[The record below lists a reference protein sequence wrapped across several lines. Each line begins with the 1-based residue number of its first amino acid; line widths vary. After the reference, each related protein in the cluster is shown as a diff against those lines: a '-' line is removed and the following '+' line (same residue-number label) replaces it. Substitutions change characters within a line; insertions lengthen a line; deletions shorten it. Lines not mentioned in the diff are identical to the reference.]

1 MLDIRYFEVARE
13 TGCKCIVGLFLGRIF
28 NKAANLSP
36 KQCHNTLDNHLD
48 PVSLA
53 TSKWRTATPLL
64 AAAEAD
70 ALGTE

>member
-1 MLDIRYFEVARE
+1 MLNIRHFEVARK
-13 TGCKCIVGLFLGRIF
+13 TGCKCIVGLFGERIF

-36 KQCHNTLDNHLD
+36 KQSHNTLDNHLD
-48 PVSLA
+48 PVSRA

>member
-1 MLDIRYFEVARE
+1 MLNIRHFEVARK
-13 TGCKCIVGLFLGRIF
+13 TGCKCIVGLFWGTHF
-28 NKAANLSP
+28 QQGGKFVP
-36 KQCHNTLDNHLD
+36 KTVHNTLDNHLD
-48 PVSLA
+48 PVSRA